1 MRIIVDAMGGDNA
14 PLEIVKG
21 CELAVKEFDIDIT
34 LVGDENAIK
43 KVASE
48 NEISLDRMNIVHTDV
63 ALAMDDDPL
72 SMRKADNKSSM
83 AVGFRLLADNEGDA
97 FLSCGNSGAM
107 VAGATF
113 IVKRLK
119 GIRRVA
125 FAPVIPSMT
134 GNFMLIDS
142 GANNDCTPDMLCQF
156 GVMGSAYMKNVMNVE
171 NPRVGLA
178 NVGAE
183 AHKGRELQREA
194 YELLQKEDINFIGNV
209 EGRDIPEGKC
219 DVVVAD
225 GFSGNLILKT
235 YEGVAMVLMRKI
247 KGIFK
252 KNIKNKL
259 AAAMVLSDMKQ
270 MKKEFDY
277 NATGGAPVLGCSKPV
292 FKSHGSAVAK
302 TVKNALGL
310 TVSYVNSDVVG
321 KISAA
326 VATDKSDKK

>member
-14 PLEIVKG
+14 PFEIVKG
-21 CELAVKEFDIDIT
+21 CALAVNEFDIDIT

-48 NEISLDRMNIVHTDV
+48 NEISLERMNIVHTDV

-83 AVGFRLLADNEGDA
+83 AVGFRLLANNEGDA

-119 GIRRVA
+119 GVRRVA
-125 FAPVIPSMT
+125 FAPVIPSLT
-134 GNFMLIDS
+134 GNLMLIDS

-178 NVGAE
+178 NVGTE
-183 AHKGRELQREA
+183 AHKGRDIQREA
-194 YELLQKEDINFIGNV
+194 YELLQNENVNFIGNV

-235 YEGVAMVLMRKI
+235 YEGVAMVLMNKI
-247 KGIFK
+247 KGIFN

-292 FKSHGSAVAK
+292 FKAHGSAVAK
-302 TVKNALGL
+302 TVKNAIGL
-310 TVSYVNSDVVG
+310 TVSYVNKDVVG

-326 VATDKSDKK
+326 VAAEKSDNK